1 MTKRT
6 LLLFFLIVLLP
17 LPALAQTFGAQEF
30 TLQNGMQVVVIP
42 NHRAPVVTHMVWI
55 KVGGADNLPGRSG
68 MAHYF
73 EHLMF
78 KGTKKIAPGDFSKIV
93 KTLGGEDNAF
103 TGQDYTAFYQS
114 IAVENLPKVMEMEAD
129 RMQNLSPPEEH
140 FKSEKAVVL
149 EERRQR
155 TDNDPRAMFNEQ
167 INSELYINHPYG
179 TPVVGWMDEIEK
191 YDWADVKSY
200 YDTWY
205 APNNAILVVSGDITA
220 ETLKPLAEK
229 YYGAIPKKTIPVRLR
244 PNIPPAPAAT
254 ILTLRHSSVHQ
265 SVLQKVYLAP
275 TEAKARKDSLAL
287 QILAEIM
294 NGGPTARLYKN
305 IVVGQKKA
313 TSVAFDY
320 NATMLDYGAIIVG
333 ATPAA
338 GSTPDDVETLINTE
352 IRKVIENG
360 VTDAEVKE
368 AAQSLQDEAV
378 FARDSVAG
386 PAMIFGAALTTG
398 SSVADVEHW
407 ADDIAKV
414 TPAEIKAAAAKYLD
428 DANPWVRPPVTGY
441 LLPAKEETTAPAPQE
456 ETAPAA
462 TGDQDVQ
469 G

>member
-1 MTKRT
+1 MIKRPILVF
-6 LLLFFLIVLLP
+6 LLLLVTA
-17 LPALAQTFGAQEF
+17 LPARAQTFGAQEF
-30 TLQNGMQVVVIP
+30 TLANGMQVVVIP

-78 KGTKKIAPGDFSKIV
+78 KGTKTMAPGDFSKIV

-103 TGQDYTAFYQS
+103 TGQDYTAYFQS
-114 IAVENLPKVMEMEAD
+114 IAVENLPKVMQMEAD
-129 RMQNLSPPEEH
+129 RMQNLAPPEAH
-140 FKSEKAVVL
+140 FQSEKAVVL

-167 INSELYINHPYG
+167 INSALYINHPYA

-220 ETLKPLAEK
+220 EKLKPLAEK
-229 YYGAIPKKTIPVRLR
+229 YYGAIPKKNIPARVR

-254 ILTLRHSSVHQ
+254 LLTLRHPSVHQ
-265 SVLQKVYLAP
+265 SVFQKIYLAP
-275 TEAKARKDSLAL
+275 TEGKEKQDSLAL
-287 QILAEIM
+287 QVLAEIM
-294 NGGPTARLYKN
+294 NGGPTARLYKS
-305 IVVGQKKA
+305 IVAFQKKA
-313 TSVAFDY
+313 TGVAFDY
-320 NATMLDYGAIIVG
+320 NSTMLDYGAIIVG
-333 ATPAA
+333 ATPAE
-338 GSTPDDVETLINTE
+338 GTTPEDVSILIGAE
-352 IRKVIENG
+352 IKKVIESG
-360 VTDAEVKE
+360 VTEAEVKQ
-368 AAQSLQDEAV
+368 AVQALQDEAV

-398 SSVADVEHW
+398 SSVSDVESW
-407 ADDIAKV
+407 AQDIAKI
-414 TPAEIKAAAAKYLD
+414 TPAQIQAAAAKYLD
-428 DANPWVRPPVTGY
+428 DTRPWIRPAVTGY
-441 LLPAKEETTAPAPQE
+441 LLPMEPENAPEPAK

-462 TGDQDVQ
+462 AGGEDVQ